1 MKKLLLILIITPLLL
16 IAQNQ
21 NLTLEDAILI
31 GIKESKILK
40 ISEKKIYSSKAKE
53 REQFGTLFPTIKL
66 QSGYNYQSSVPEFKL
81 PNSNLA
87 LFPLIQNVYSTKLS
101 IQQPIFTGWKLTS
114 ASKITEEQRKISE
127 IEFSKENIEV
137 IFQIT
142 TTYWNL
148 YRAQQLEKYALENLE
163 FAKTSYKDVSQYL
176 LKGIAT
182 ENDLLKAN
190 IRITNSEI
198 ALSETRS
205 GVATTELVFNIL
217 LNKNIEE
224 KYILTSN
231 LTEENIVFDKL
242 QNYISKGIE
251 NRKDL
256 LISNKRIESAKL
268 NKNIASSGYYPQM
281 FIQSN
286 YYSSRP
292 NQRYFPLKNELKDSW
307 DIGLLVQYDF
317 WNLFYSYYEVEHA
330 TAQIDQS
337 EINHS
342 ILKDGIMLEI
352 TQNYYSAERSV
363 EKVRLAKLANEQS
376 EENFRI
382 TKNKYNNGLVTISE
396 LNDAQNIFNQSKIQF
411 IQSLVDQKIAIA
423 KLNKSIGEY

>member
-1 MKKLLLILIITPLLL
+1 M
-16 IAQNQ
+16 
-21 NLTLEDAILI
+21 
-31 GIKESKILK
+31 
-40 ISEKKIYSSKAKE
+40 
-53 REQFGTLFPTIKL
+53 
-66 QSGYNYQSSVPEFKL
+66 
-81 PNSNLA
+81 
-87 LFPLIQNVYSTKLS
+87 
-101 IQQPIFTGWKLTS
+101 
-114 ASKITEEQRKISE
+114 
-127 IEFSKENIEV
+127 
-137 IFQIT
+137 
-142 TTYWNL
+142 
-148 YRAQQLEKYALENLE
+148 
-163 FAKTSYKDVSQYL
+163 
-176 LKGIAT
+176 
-182 ENDLLKAN
+182 
-190 IRITNSEI
+190 
-198 ALSETRS
+198 SETRS

-363 EKVRLAKLANEQS
+363 EKVVWHNSQMSNLKKILELRKTN
-376 EENFRI
+376 I
-382 TKNKYNNGLVTISE
+382 TMVL
-396 LNDAQNIFNQSKIQF
+396 
-411 IQSLVDQKIAIA
+411 
-423 KLNKSIGEY
+423 

>member
-21 NLTLEDAILI
+21 NLTLKDAILI